1 MLRHLHVALVF
12 NLKTEAEEDPNDGE
26 TDSRRGSDPLVA
38 AGSPAKLLGTRNDTY
53 AEWDT
58 RETIEAVKAA
68 LEEYHRVTL
77 IEANEEAFELLRATR
92 PDLVFNMA
100 EGLRGASREAQV
112 PSVLEMLGIPYTGS
126 DPVTLSICLDK
137 SRAKEILSYYRVPT
151 APFVVIR
158 NPEEV
163 ASLRFPVPAIVKP
176 LHEGSSKGI
185 YNSSVVRTPEELVAR
200 VNAVLTNYEQPALV
214 EKFLAGR
221 EFTVALLGNV
231 PDVRVLPIIETKFDA
246 LPRGVHPIYS
256 YEAKW
261 IWDQA
266 ENPIDVHECP
276 ARVSTELR
284 KTIEETC
291 LRAFTVL
298 GCRDWCRIDVRLDE
312 AGVPHVLE
320 LNPLPGILPD
330 PEDHSCFPLAARIGG
345 LPYNALL
352 NEVVRIATKRYGMV

>member
-12 NLKTEAEEDPNDGE
+12 NLKKEADEDPLDGE
-26 TDSRRGSDPLVA
+26 PDSSRGSDPLVA
-38 AGSPAKLLGTRNDTY
+38 APAPTKLLETRNDTY

-92 PDLVFNMA
+92 PDIAFNMA

-112 PSVLEMLGIPYTGS
+112 PSILEMLGIPYTGS
-126 DPVTLSICLDK
+126 DPVTLGICLDK
-137 SRAKEILSYYRVPT
+137 ARAKEILSHYGVPT
-151 APFVVIR
+151 APFAVMR
-158 NPEEV
+158 AREEI
-163 ASLRFPVPAIVKP
+163 ASLRFPLPAIVKP

-185 YNSSVVRTPEELVAR
+185 YNSSVVQTQEELVAQ
-200 VNAVLTNYEQPALV
+200 VDQVLTSYDQPALI
-214 EKFLAGR
+214 EKFLTGR
-221 EFTVALLGNV
+221 EFTVALLGN
-231 PDVRVLPIIETKFDA
+231 PPNVRVLPIIETKFDA
-246 LPRGVHPIYS
+246 LPPGVHPIYS

-276 ARVSTELR
+276 AHIDAQLR
-284 KTIEETC
+284 AGIEEVT
-291 LRAFTVL
+291 RKAYTVL

-312 AGVPHVLE
+312 AGTPHILE
-320 LNPLPGILPD
+320 LNPLPGILPN
-330 PEDHSCFPLAARIGG
+330 PTDHSCFPLAARTGG
-345 LPYNALL
+345 LSYNALL
-352 NEVVRIATKRYGMV
+352 NEVVRIASERYGLG